1 MTGNVDSEV
10 AAAGADAVRAGK
22 SGNDRRAE
30 ESSQG
35 QNQGPGNSKVPTVSE
50 CLASLSQISGM
61 VALKLITPAQ
71 ANAMRGSLEA
81 ILRQHNRSGT
91 RVGATE
97 GNIQNMDLV
106 DLAKRDPQVLNMLET
121 ILTDQ
126 QIAMVVKA
134 TKDGG
139 CGKT

>member
-1 MTGNVDSEV
+1 MSGNVDSEAVTV
-10 AAAGADAVRAGK
+10 APDAVRAGE
-22 SGNDRRAE
+22 SGNDRRGE
-30 ESSQG
+30 RSSQG
-35 QNQGPGNSKVPTVSE
+35 QGQGPGNSKVPTVSE
-50 CLASLSQISGM
+50 CLASLSQIPGM

-71 ANAMRGSLEA
+71 ANAMRGTLEA

-91 RVGATE
+91 RAGQPE
-97 GNIQNMDLV
+97 GNVQSMDLV

-126 QIAMVVKA
+126 QITMVMKA